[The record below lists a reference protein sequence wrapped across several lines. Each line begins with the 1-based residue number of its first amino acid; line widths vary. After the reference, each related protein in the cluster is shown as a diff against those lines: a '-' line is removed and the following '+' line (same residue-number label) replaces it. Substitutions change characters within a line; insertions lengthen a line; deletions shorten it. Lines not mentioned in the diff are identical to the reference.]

1 MIGAHCNTRI
11 DLDPILAS
19 LCVVFS
25 CLVMKNRKF
34 LNKLDATQCMHAVL
48 YHIVN
53 QAAYICMHLMFAY
66 QLGTRLVCVHAFYPL
81 HERFVALWLA
91 RLSLSVP
98 NKTMHHDF
106 CLPLMNIHV

>member
-19 LCVVFS
+19 LCVAFS
-25 CLVMKNRKF
+25 CLVMKNHKF

-53 QAAYICMHLMFAY
+53 PAAYICVHLKFAY
-66 QLGTRLVCVHAFYPL
+66 QLDIRLVCVHAFYPV
-81 HERFVALWLA
+81 HEQDHA
-91 RLSLSVP
+91 S
-98 NKTMHHDF
+98 
-106 CLPLMNIHV
+106 